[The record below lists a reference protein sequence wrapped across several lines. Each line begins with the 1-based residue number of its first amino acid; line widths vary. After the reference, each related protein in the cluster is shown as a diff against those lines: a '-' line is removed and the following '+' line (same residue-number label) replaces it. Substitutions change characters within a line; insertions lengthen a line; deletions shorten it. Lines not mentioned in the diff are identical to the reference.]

1 MSINEMNNITLAG
14 MDWSNKVR
22 EIDVDMHLWNKI
34 CQWHGDEEKAL
45 KWIQLQIKL
54 FSNRH
59 PERTSLSQIVCS
71 IAFVEMAN
79 PDHRAQRS
87 LHAARNQSGEE
98 AINANF
104 RAGATGI

>member
-1 MSINEMNNITLAG
+1 MSINEMNNIALAG

-59 PERTSLSQIVCS
+59 PERAGLSQIVCS

-79 PDHRAQRS
+79 PDHRAQQS
-87 LHAARNQSGEE
+87 LHASAKHSQK
-98 AINANF
+98 NAEKENY
-104 RAGATGI
+104 RTGATGL